1 MVEVK
6 GKEGDPVVNAIRAN
20 VQIMVGGLKNS
31 EPILAKL
38 VREGELKVGGAV
50 YDQARGRVDVVV

>member
-1 MVEVK
+1 VVEVK

-31 EPILAKL
+31 DPILAKL
-38 VREGELKVGGAV
+38 VREGELKVVGAV